1 MATEFPD
8 TPPAGGTGP
17 RIKRILLEP
26 GAEWARI
33 DAEPATVAGIMTG
46 WVVPLAAIGPVAGL
60 IGSLVFGYGIPGI
73 VSVRPSL
80 MFAVST
86 AIVAYVCALI
96 SIFVLALII
105 DALAPTFGGT
115 PNRVQAMKVA
125 AYSATASYVA
135 GIFQIVPPLA
145 ILGILGVYSLYL
157 LYLGLPRL
165 MKAPADKA
173 MGYTLVTIVCAIV
186 LFFVVGWVVLSTTA
200 MFASQALFPVAA
212 AGSSVTVPG
221 LGTIDTAKIDEA
233 AKRMQAVT
241 DRMEKQ
247 QAAAAGGK
255 ATALPAETLA
265 AMLPASIGGWNRTAT
280 ESSSGAAGGV
290 GGSNAQGTYT
300 SGDKQFHLSITD
312 AALAGAMGAMGEAMG
327 VQTNREDADGY
338 EKVGV
343 VNGRMTTEKWQ
354 KSGSGTYGVLYGSRF
369 MVEAEG
375 QAPDIATLKSAVGAI
390 DTAKL
395 EALAK

>member
-1 MATEFPD
+1 MASEFPE
-8 TPPAGGTGP
+8 TQPPAGMVA

-26 GAEWARI
+26 SAEWGRI
-33 DAEPATVAGIMTG
+33 DAEPATVGGIMTG

-60 IGSLVFGYGIPGI
+60 IGSLVFGYGVPGL
-73 VSVRPSL
+73 VSFRPSI

-105 DALAPTFGGT
+105 DALAPSFGGT
-115 PNRVQAMKVA
+115 KDRVQAMKVA

-145 ILGILGVYSLYL
+145 ILAILGLYSLYL

-173 MGYTLVTIVCAIV
+173 VGYTVVTILCAVV
-186 LFFVVGWVVLSTTA
+186 LYLVVGWVAFSTAA
-200 MFASQALFPVAA
+200 MFGPRMMLPVAA
-212 AGSSVTVPG
+212 GGSMTVPG
-221 LGTIDTAKIDEA
+221 VGTIDTAKIDEA

-241 DRMEKQ
+241 DKMQARQ
-247 QAAAAGGK
+247 QAAADGK
-255 ATALPAETLA
+255 APALPPEQLA

-280 ESSSGAAGGV
+280 ESSSGAAAGI

-300 SGDKQFHLSITD
+300 SGDKQFRLSITD

-327 VQTNREDADGY
+327 VQSNREDADGY

-375 QAPDIATLKSAVGAI
+375 QAPDMAMLKSAVGAV

-395 EALAK
+395 ESLAK

>member
-1 MATEFPD
+1 MASEFPE
-8 TPPAGGTGP
+8 TPPAGTGP

-26 GAEWARI
+26 KAEWARI
-33 DAEPATVAGIMTG
+33 DAEPATVSGIMTG

-60 IGSLVFGYGIPGI
+60 IGSLLFGYGIPGI

-80 MFAVST
+80 MFALTT

-105 DALAPTFGGT
+105 DALAPSFGGT
-115 PNRVQAMKVA
+115 QNRVQAMKVA

-135 GIFQIVPPLA
+135 AIFQIIPPLA
-145 ILGILGVYSLYL
+145 ILGILGLYTLYL

-165 MKAPADKA
+165 MKAPAEKA
-173 MGYTLVTIVCAIV
+173 AGYTVVTILCAVV
-186 LFFVVGWVVLSTTA
+186 LYLVVGWIVFSSTA
-200 MFASQALFPVAA
+200 MFASRAMFPAT
-212 AGSSVTVPG
+212 AGGSVTVPG
-221 LGTIDTAKIDEA
+221 VGTIDTAKIDEA
-233 AKRMQAVT
+233 AQRMQAVT
-241 DRMEKQ
+241 DRMQKQ
-247 QAAAAGGK
+247 QAAVADGK
-255 ATALPAETLA
+255 APALPPEQLA

-280 ESSSGAAGGV
+280 ESSSGAAAGI
-290 GGSNAQGTYT
+290 GGSNAQATYT
-300 SGDKQFHLSITD
+300 SGDKQFRLSITD

-327 VQTNREDADGY
+327 VQSNREDADGY

-343 VNGRMTTEKWQ
+343 VGGRMTTEKWQ

-375 QAPDIATLKSAVGAI
+375 EAPDMATLKSAVGAV
-390 DTAKL
+390 DAAKL
-395 EALAK
+395 ESLAK